1 MTLNTT
7 NEQNVIQRDIHC
19 PFCNGNQALLISGL
33 AEKSS
38 SLLCPP
44 AYGLK
49 YFLCVSF
56 TFGIHAITH
65 GLPMIEKKR
74 RYEFATYGFCPQC
87 GKKYDAGT
95 PDSGS
100 AKLEQPKFYKSL
112 RQKKVMGICGGISE
126 YTGLSLKL
134 VRLGMVLHGICIF
147 PAILY
152 LVAGLVTEANPEHG
166 GQ

>member
-1 MTLNTT
+1 MTLNAT

-38 SLLCPP
+38 SLLLPP

-49 YFLCVSF
+49 YFLCLSF

-65 GLPMIEKKR
+65 GLPMLEKKR

-95 PDSGS
+95 PNTVSE
-100 AKLEQPKFYKSL
+100 KTEQPKFYRSL
-112 RQKKVMGICGGISE
+112 RQKKIFGICGGIAE

-134 VRLGMVLHGICIF
+134 VRFGMVLNGIMMI
-147 PAILY
+147 PAAIY
-152 LVAGLVTEANPEHG
+152 LVAGLVLDSNPEHG
-166 GQ
+166 G